1 MTRHVV
7 FALVVAQPG
16 RTFWATAR
24 LASHCGLQHRRPA
37 KQASKAGPFLSY
49 ADGFAGLRARCLSG
63 FMLAKPAGS
72 TCSSL
77 VFGVAR
83 ADVYWLE
90 KMTTGVPSSY

>member
-24 LASHCGLQHRRPA
+24 LACGLQHRRPA

-49 ADGFAGLRARCLSG
+49 ADGFARLRARCNYTI
-63 FMLAKPAGS
+63 KEVS
-72 TCSSL
+72 TDLEPSHFWLGVYIVGLTGRRRVDPL
-77 VFGVAR
+77 V
-83 ADVYWLE
+83 
-90 KMTTGVPSSY
+90 